1 MAKRGA
7 VLFFALTGLSAIS
20 DMYENSLDMYRTV
33 FMNAMETSKKDPV
46 LQARLRFIIEKLT
59 QLVYEFTCMGIF
71 EKHKLMFS
79 FQMTTMIMDG
89 EEELNREELDFFL
102 KGNTSLD
109 AVEGKPFK
117 WMSSNGWKDV
127 CKLNEM
133 GGCWKDIC
141 EDIRDNE

>member
-1 MAKRGA
+1 
-7 VLFFALTGLSAIS
+7 
-20 DMYENSLDMYRTV
+20 
-33 FMNAMETSKKDPV
+33 
-46 LQARLRFIIEKLT
+46 
-59 QLVYEFTCMGIF
+59 
-71 EKHKLMFS
+71 MFS

-117 WMSSNGWKDV
+117 WMSANGWKDA